1 MNTDKPLAIIG
12 LQRSGT
18 NYLEAL
24 VNLNFKNVF
33 WCQYGTLGTSKHKIE
48 FDPAF
53 KDNLNANAKLLIIYK
68 NPYTWIE
75 SISNRSSVDYAKMQ
89 TKHGKA
95 KKKRQDGT
103 ALGRNTMDA
112 VHLAK
117 TWNEWAQNWLVNTP
131 LPAIKFKYEDLLIEN
146 SRNNIL
152 NLIGQYLEQE
162 KIPYLNPEL
171 GKIIYSSRMNEQMI
185 SYYLNMKPM
194 SPDFTQKHLD
204 LVNQHISDN
213 SLNAAQY
220 SRLNTLEK

>member
-24 VNLNFKNVF
+24 VNLNFKDVF

-48 FDPAF
+48 FDSAF
-53 KDNLNANAKLLIIYK
+53 KEALNPNAKLLIVYK

-75 SISNRSSVDYAKMQ
+75 SISNRNAVDYAQMQ
-89 TKHGKA
+89 QKHGIARKA
-95 KKKRQDGT
+95 TKENHT
-103 ALGRNTMDA
+103 FGRNNMD
-112 VHLAK
+112 LIQLSK

-162 KIPYLNPEL
+162 NIPYLNPEL

-204 LVNQHISDN
+204 LVNQYISDT